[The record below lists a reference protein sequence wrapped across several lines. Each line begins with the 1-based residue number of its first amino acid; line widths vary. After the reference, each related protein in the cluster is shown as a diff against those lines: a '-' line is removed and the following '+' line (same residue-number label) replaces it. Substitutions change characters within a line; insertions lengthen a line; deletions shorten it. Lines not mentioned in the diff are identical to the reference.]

1 MAHHIGWARGGSEDY
16 AGDWVLRSSASHS
29 LKSRAGSG
37 GPAGRGQLRAALRG
51 LPLVENVRQFV
62 RSLASLGTGK
72 ISTFRSFL
80 LKFRGKVADFLGW
93 GGINVVIPHWTLLF
107 LCTAYASPAVF
118 LIAMLGASLGLMPLS
133 DWYGV
138 NRVAR
143 RESSVE
149 NLEAWFALEGCRE
162 IGQSQTSRFR
172 EPRR

>member
-1 MAHHIGWARGGSEDY
+1 MAHHIGWAYGGSEDY

-29 LKSRAGSG
+29 LKSRAGLGRRCDARPIARCPPRTAPGRECMAICSHSAVVEG
-37 GPAGRGQLRAALRG
+37 GKELNISIVSPEVPGQSCRFLRL
-51 LPLVENVRQFV
+51 
-62 RSLASLGTGK
+62 
-72 ISTFRSFL
+72 
-80 LKFRGKVADFLGW
+80 

-162 IGQSQTSRFR
+162 IGHSQTPRFR